1 MGVRQYAGRL
11 ISIESHRTTLGLT
24 AVFNLVDA
32 VLTLIW
38 ILTGHAIEANPLMA
52 SALDFGPVIFMLTKI
67 TVVSL
72 GLTILWIRRKRV
84 WVRYAALAIF
94 GMYSYVM
101 MIHASF
107 ILDTILDAFR

>member
-1 MGVRQYAGRL
+1 MGVRQYVGQL

-24 AVFNLVDA
+24 IVFNLIDA
-32 VLTLIW
+32 VLTLVW

-52 SALDFGPVIFMLTKI
+52 FALDLGPIIFMLTKI

-72 GLTILWIRRKRV
+72 GLTILWIRRKRI

-94 GMYSYVM
+94 GIYSYVM
-101 MIHASF
+101 MIHLFF